1 MDQWDPGDCHS
12 QTLTPSPEQKL
23 TLCRLSTDRWGGGRE
38 KEGAVWET
46 DEDFL
51 PLIRA
56 CALRL
61 WAISAQTA
69 CDISLHISEDC
80 IFSCGTVFITHTVGL
95 CLPLWSLMLGE
106 GLCPAASEYAAPPTE
121 DWGGGGGGGGR
132 ASYRGKEKKKKN
144 HIIFHY
150 VTYFLSV
157 WIRKIR
163 KKSRMDHRKKK
174 KTKQTARC
182 ISTETSL
189 FMRNKGRR
197 RMRDHLSFG
206 LFPPA
211 VNTRESGLAASV
223 VSSPTS
229 HCNGGSPFLLVCLLL
244 GHHIAWC

>member
-1 MDQWDPGDCHS
+1 
-12 QTLTPSPEQKL
+12 
-23 TLCRLSTDRWGGGRE
+23 
-38 KEGAVWET
+38 
-46 DEDFL
+46 
-51 PLIRA
+51 
-56 CALRL
+56 
-61 WAISAQTA
+61 
-69 CDISLHISEDC
+69 
-80 IFSCGTVFITHTVGL
+80 
-95 CLPLWSLMLGE
+95 MLGE
-106 GLCPAASEYAAPPTE
+106 GLCPATSEYAAPPTE

-132 ASYRGKEKKKKN
+132 ASYRGKKKK
-144 HIIFHY
+144 ITLFFTMSLISSQFE
-150 VTYFLSV
+150 SE
-157 WIRKIR
+157 RSE
-163 KKSRMDHRKKK
+163 KKSRMDRRKKK

-244 GHHIAWC
+244 GHRIA